1 MDNGLR
7 LGVANLSYIVGWS
20 VFSGLVLN
28 LVNLPAVA
36 VEVDSTI
43 TVAQETPKSTPPIGV
58 NRPILRIGSQ
68 GTAVSELQAALKLL
82 GYYIGAVDGV
92 YQESTA
98 IAVSQ
103 FQQAAGLRADGIAGP
118 ATWSRLFPNTASS
131 GTPAPTSTDR
141 SATAFP
147 VPSMLQTANP
157 PNQPDKTGNN
167 FPPATTTTPAT
178 TTPATT
184 TPATT
189 NRQSTAVT
197 LPILRE
203 GMRGPAV
210 AQLQER
216 LRTLGFLRSSADG
229 VFGEATHAAVIA
241 AQERFK
247 IKPDGIVG
255 PATWRA
261 LLR

>member
-1 MDNGLR
+1 
-7 LGVANLSYIVGWS
+7 
-20 VFSGLVLN
+20 
-28 LVNLPAVA
+28 
-36 VEVDSTI
+36 
-43 TVAQETPKSTPPIGV
+43 
-58 NRPILRIGSQ
+58 
-68 GTAVSELQAALKLL
+68 
-82 GYYIGAVDGV
+82 
-92 YQESTA
+92 
-98 IAVSQ
+98 
-103 FQQAAGLRADGIAGP
+103 
-118 ATWSRLFPNTASS
+118 
-131 GTPAPTSTDR
+131 
-141 SATAFP
+141 
-147 VPSMLQTANP
+147 MLQTANP
-157 PNQPDKTGNN
+157 SNQPDKTGNN

-229 VFGEATHAAVIA
+229 VFGEATQAAVIA